1 MSGQLSI
8 LFPSG
13 DPNGLRV
20 IEKSNWIGQG
30 LVFPRDI
37 FDEVRKREEF
47 SRAGVYILWS
57 PPGESNQLPRVYVGE
72 SDNLRERLGNHD
84 HNKEKDFWTDG
95 AVFTSKDR
103 SLNKAHVLYLEA
115 RLLRLAND
123 AKRCKLENVKV
134 PQRQH
139 RRLEG
144 KDKGDAE
151 EYLTNLRL
159 CLQAVDI
166 RFFER
171 PSVYPA
177 SKLRELDPTDKHDL
191 RLHSK
196 DKGAEAWGYKTAK
209 AKEFVVRAGATA
221 VKNEAPAIRPKL
233 SRLRKRL
240 IDEDILEDTGTT
252 YRLVQD
258 YTFNSPSQ
266 AASVLMG
273 THVNGLTMWRDAE
286 GQSLKKMREA
296 QAD

>member
-30 LVFPRDI
+30 LVFPRGI

-72 SDNLRERLGNHD
+72 SDNLRERLVNHD

-123 AKRCKLENVKV
+123 TKRCKLENVKV
-134 PQRQH
+134 PQRQQ

-151 EYLTNLRL
+151 EYLANLRL

-166 RFFER
+166 RFFET
-171 PSVYPA
+171 PSVYQA

-191 RLHSK
+191 RLHAK
-196 DKGAEAWGYKTAK
+196 RKGVEAWGYETTNPVR
-209 AKEFVVRAGATA
+209 FVVRAGATA
-221 VKNEAPAIRPKL
+221 VKNEMPSLRPNHSL
-233 SRLRKRL
+233 WRKSL
-240 IDEDILEDTGTT
+240 IDEGVFEDIGAM
-252 YRLVQD
+252 YRLTHD
-258 YTFNSPSQ
+258 YPFSSPTL
-266 AASVLMG
+266 AANILMG
-273 THVNGLTMWRDAE
+273 GSVNGLAKWKNAE
-286 GQSLKKMREA
+286 GQSLKEIRKA
-296 QAD
+296 KTD